1 MTTAPDGCMA
11 LSKVIKIPIGI
22 SSIAEIKRARVISS
36 AAFTA
41 RSFSPPVSEDNE
53 DSCQRDARKT

>member
-22 SSIAEIKRARVISS
+22 RTIAEIKKARVISS

-41 RSFSPPVSEDNE
+41 RSFAPLVTEHNE